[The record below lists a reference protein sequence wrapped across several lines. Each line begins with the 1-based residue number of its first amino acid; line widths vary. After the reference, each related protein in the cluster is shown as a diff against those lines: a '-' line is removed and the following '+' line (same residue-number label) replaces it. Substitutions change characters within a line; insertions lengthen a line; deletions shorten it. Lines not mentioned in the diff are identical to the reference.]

1 MANDSQN
8 VEELGTSLPASPW
21 IPTSGVSADYNDS
34 VPQLLKT
41 LLQNIYIYF
50 LRLAFITLF
59 FTSQGDLMYTES

>member
-34 VPQLLKT
+34 LPQLLKT
-41 LLQNIYIYF
+41 LLQKYLY
-50 LRLAFITLF
+50 LF
-59 FTSQGDLMYTES
+59 FEVSIYNFIFHFSG